1 MLLIGLALVLS
12 SNASISYAQQVFGSI
27 FGTVTDPNGAVV
39 INAKVTITDQ
49 DKGTK
54 FETVTD
60 SAGNYNKGQLVPDNY
75 TVTIEAPGFSKVLS
89 NGLQV
94 RVDESIRFDAALKVG
109 EVNTQVE
116 VTASAP
122 LLQSDRADVAQTY
135 TAQEVNDLPNI
146 GRNLQSYELLEPGAA
161 KLGWQHAS
169 DENPQGSV
177 QMVVS
182 GQLFSAMGYEL
193 DGTTNQDPIL
203 GIIVINPTFDSVSEV
218 KQALQNFDA
227 EFSYVGGGVASYST
241 KSGTNSFHGDAFEYL
256 QLNTPGFTTFAANP
270 FVGLPAAPYRQ
281 NQFGGSI
288 GGRIIKD
295 KLFFFGDTQLNRQ
308 SLGGSLVTS
317 VPDALNRTGN
327 FSDWLSYNKVYQIYD
342 PTTGNPATGV
352 GRTPYPNNT
361 IPGTQITTQAQA
373 IMNYFPLP
381 NTEKVPGAPFVNNY
395 AANGDV
401 AVTGNDY
408 DTRED
413 YYLNQKN
420 VFFGRYSSQQYT
432 QVAPGAFGLVAGG
445 PNFGNYAGNSSSHQ
459 QSVAVGW
466 TTTLSPTTINEFR
479 FGWFQY
485 HVSDVPNGYGTQP
498 ALTAGIPG
506 LNLDKTYTSGLPYF
520 DITSPNDAFQL
531 GYALGVNQCNCP
543 LTQTESQY
551 QFVDNLSRTI
561 GKHTVKMGVDLRYA
575 QNLRVPSD
583 SHRAGELTF
592 NGGMTGVVPVA
603 GQSQTS
609 GVGLAT
615 FLLGD
620 VTNFQR
626 YVSTST
632 NAMEHQPRL
641 FFYGQDE
648 FRPTA
653 KFTITYGLRWE
664 YVAPESVNAPGNGA
678 TLDLQNGLMYVFGV
692 GGVSS
697 HGIQKTNYKDF
708 APRIAVAYQL
718 DSKTVIRSGFGV
730 GYDLGVF
737 GSNFGHNVTQNPPVL
752 TNQSLQPANG
762 FSDVFTLATGPA
774 APAAVTVGS
783 NGTFPLP
790 PGINPKFRPAT
801 LTPPTTYQYN
811 FTLQRQLSNRIAVTA
826 GYVGNQNRHGFI
838 GTGQSVNPNEAVFV
852 PGVSNTNLDRPYYS
866 IFGWTNDLSYYCN
879 CSNESYNS
887 FQSTIKIQAL
897 QGWTLQGSYTYQRQ
911 YGDGWGYDSNYYFE
925 YQRAN
930 GKGYGNLFPDNQ
942 ITVSQI
948 YQVPFGRG
956 LKYGSNVNKVA
967 DVALGGWQISGITTF
982 YSGFPFSP
990 TLENYGSGVQP
1001 NVGPNNRPNLGSGDP
1016 YAGAQGNRNQWF
1028 VGGVGSTFLFPSS
1041 NTFGNYPIN
1050 TLIGPHFIQQDLS
1063 MSKTFHLTERIGF
1076 VLRTDARN
1084 VFNHTNLGTPNSD
1097 VQSPNAGQ
1105 ITGLAAGAFMRSLQF
1120 SVRERCEAQ
1129 RVAHRAIGGQFR
1141 ANVNS
1146 TERSE
1151 RWTKAKRRSPSNP

>member
-1 MLLIGLALVLS
+1 MSRQGRLVFLIGLALVLS
-12 SNASISYAQQVFGSI
+12 TNASISYAQQVFGSI
-27 FGTVTDPNGAVV
+27 FGTVTDPNRAVV
-39 INAKVTITDQ
+39 VNAKVTITDVN
-49 DKGTK
+49 KGTK
-54 FETVTD
+54 FEVTTD
-60 SAGNYNKGQLVPDNY
+60 SVGNYNKGQLVPDTY
-75 TVTIEAPGFSKVLS
+75 TVAIEAPGFSKLVS
-89 NGLQV
+89 NELEV
-94 RVDESIRFDAALKVG
+94 RVDEAARFDASMKVG

-116 VTASAP
+116 VTATAT
-122 LLQSDRADVAQTY
+122 LLQTDRADVAQTY
-135 TAQEVNDLPNI
+135 TAQEVNSLPNI
-146 GRNLQSYELLEPGAA
+146 GRNLQSIELLEPGSA

-169 DENPQGSV
+169 DENPQASV

-281 NQFGGSI
+281 NQFGGSL

-295 KLFFFGDTQLNRQ
+295 KLFFFGDMQLNRQ

-327 FSDWLSYNKVYQIYD
+327 FSDWLAYNKVYQIYD
-342 PTTGNPATGV
+342 PTTGSPATGL

-361 IPGTQITTQAQA
+361 IPASQLSPQALA
-373 IMNYFPLP
+373 IMNNFPLP
-381 NTEKVPGAPFVNNY
+381 NTQQIPGAPFVNNY
-395 AANGDV
+395 AANGAV

-420 VFFGRYSSQQYT
+420 TFFGRFSSQAYT
-432 QVAPGAFGLVAGG
+432 QVAPGAFGLAAGG
-445 PNFGNYAGNSSSHQ
+445 PNFGNYAGNSNSHQ
-459 QSVAVGW
+459 ESVAIGW
-466 TTTLSPTTINEFR
+466 TTTVSPTAINEFR
-479 FGWFQY
+479 FGWFRY
-485 HVSDVPNGYGTQP
+485 HVFDVPNGYGTDP
-498 ALTAGIPG
+498 ATAAGIPG

-520 DITSPNDAFQL
+520 DITSPNDSFQL

-543 LTQTESQY
+543 LTQTESQF
-551 QFVDNLSRTI
+551 QFVDNFSKI
-561 GKHTVKMGVDLRYA
+561 VGKHNIKVGVDLRYA

-583 SHRAGELTF
+583 THRAGELTF
-592 NGGMTGVVPVA
+592 NGGLTGVVPVA
-603 GQSQTS
+603 GQSQTQ
-609 GVGLAT
+609 GIGLAT

-620 VTNFQR
+620 VTNFGR

-641 FFYGQDE
+641 FFYAQDE

-653 KFTITYGLRWE
+653 KFTINYGLRWE
-664 YVAPESVNAPGNGA
+664 LVTPESVNAAGNGA
-678 TLDLQNGLMYVFGV
+678 TLNLQNGLMYVFGV

-697 HGIQKTNYKDF
+697 HGIQKANYKDF
-708 APRIAVAYQL
+708 APRLAVAYQL

-737 GSNFGHNVTQNPPVL
+737 GSNFGHNVTQNPPTL
-752 TNQSLQPANG
+752 SNQSVQPPNG
-762 FSDVFTLATGPA
+762 FTDVFTLATGPP
-774 APAAVTVGS
+774 APSPVSVGS

-790 PGINPKFRPAT
+790 PGINPKFRPAV
-801 LTPPTTYQYN
+801 LTPPATYQYN
-811 FTLQRQLSNRIAVTA
+811 FTVQRQLTKKIAATA
-826 GYVGNQNRHGFI
+826 GYVGNQNRHGFL

-852 PGVSNTNLDRPYYS
+852 AGQSNTNLDRPYYS

-887 FQSTIKIQAL
+887 FQGTVKIQAL

-925 YQRAN
+925 YDRAA
-930 GKGYGNLFPDNQ
+930 GKGYSSLFGRNQ
-942 ITVSQI
+942 LTISQI

-956 LKYGSNVNKVA
+956 LKYGSNISKAVDA
-967 DVALGGWQISGITTF
+967 ALGGWQISGITTF

-990 TLENYGSGVQP
+990 SLENYGSGIQP
-1001 NVGPNNRPNLGSGDP
+1001 NVGPNNRPDLGTGSP
-1016 YAGAQGNRNQWF
+1016 YAGAKGNRSQWF
-1028 VGGVGSTFLFPSS
+1028 VGGVGGAFLFPAS
-1041 NTFGNYPIN
+1041 NTFGNYPID
-1050 TLIGPHFIQQDLS
+1050 TLFGPHFIQQDLS
-1063 MSKTFHLTERIGF
+1063 MSKTFRLTERIGF

-1084 VFNHTNLGTPNSD
+1084 AFNHTNLGTPNSD

-1120 SVRERCEAQ
+1120 SGT
-1129 RVAHRAIGGQFR
+1129 IKF
-1141 ANVNS
+1141 
-1146 TERSE
+1146 
-1151 RWTKAKRRSPSNP
+1151 